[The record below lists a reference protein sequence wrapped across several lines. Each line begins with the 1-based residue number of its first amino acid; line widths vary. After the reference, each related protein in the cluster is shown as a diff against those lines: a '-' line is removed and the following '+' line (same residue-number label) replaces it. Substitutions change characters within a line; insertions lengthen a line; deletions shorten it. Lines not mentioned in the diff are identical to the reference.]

1 MNPMIK
7 KSIYDAEQR
16 QTLVAQTLAEMVQD
30 GSAINYTTVATR
42 CGVSRNYLYRHPEF
56 SSIINA
62 HRLTGMSKE
71 DLRREVV
78 KLRLSLHAYEKHQE
92 E

>member
-7 KSIYDAEQR
+7 KSICNAEQR

-30 GSAINYTTVATR
+30 GSTINCTTVAIR
-42 CGVSRNYLYRHPEF
+42 CGVSRNYLYRHSEV

-62 HRLTGMSKE
+62 YRLTGISKE

-78 KLRLSLHAYEKHQE
+78 KLRLSLHEYEKHQE